1 MAANR
6 FVERTCEMCGSD
18 FRTVKSEIKRGYG
31 RFCSRS
37 CSAKRPKPQ
46 TRHRVTLTCSHCQK
60 SFERRKSRLNKS
72 KSSLYF
78 CSRKCKD
85 SAQRIIGGLKDIQ
98 PPHYGEIN
106 SDYRTI
112 ALRHFPHHCSSCGYK
127 RIPEILQAHHK
138 DGNRSNNKLE
148 NLELLCPTCHL
159 EHHFLTKTG
168 AWASS
173 ASMDQVG
180 YDPT

>member
-37 CSAKRPKPQ
+37 CSAKRPNLGARK
-46 TRHRVTLTCSHCQK
+46 RVPVDCAWCQK
-60 SFERRKSRLNKS
+60 EFEKIPSSLKNS
-72 KSSLYF
+72 KSGLYF

-85 SAQRIIGGLKDIQ
+85 RAQCMEGLKSIH
-98 PPHYGEIN
+98 PSHYGDIITG
-106 SDYRTI
+106 YRKL
-112 ALRHFPHHCSSCGYK
+112 AFRHLPHHCSSCGYD
-127 RIPEILQAHHK
+127 RIPEVLQAHHK